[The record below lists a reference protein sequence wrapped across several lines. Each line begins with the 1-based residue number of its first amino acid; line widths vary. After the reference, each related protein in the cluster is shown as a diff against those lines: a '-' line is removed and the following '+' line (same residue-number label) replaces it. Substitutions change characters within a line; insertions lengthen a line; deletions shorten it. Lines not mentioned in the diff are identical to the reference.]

1 MKTRNLL
8 FTTLLAMTLV
18 GCGGNNITN
27 SNDTKEKLYVGLECN
42 YAPFN
47 WTENKPSDSN
57 YIIDGTVTYAE
68 GYDIQIAK
76 RIADELNMELVI
88 KKLDWD
94 GLIPSVLEYSIDLI
108 IAGMSPTE
116 TRKIDIDFTNPYYS
130 SEHVLLVE
138 KDGQYSNITSVNELN
153 GAIIA
158 GQIGTL
164 YDDIAHAIPGV
175 NEDAKNGMYDKK
187 TVPELVTELQ
197 AGIIDGTVLELPV
210 AQGLMTANSDLKM
223 IRFTEGN
230 GFTQLLDDETNQLR
244 NIEDTDRDVS
254 IGLAKNR
261 EDLKNQI
268 NNVLANIS
276 QEERTQMMQTAV
288 ERQENA

>member
-1 MKTRNLL
+1 MKKTNLL
-8 FTTLLAMTLV
+8 LSVLACVALA
-18 GCGGNNITN
+18 GCGGNENN
-27 SNDTKEKLYVGLECN
+27 SSQIREKLYVGLECN

-47 WTENKPSDSN
+47 WTENTKTDSN
-57 YIIDGTVTYAE
+57 YEISGTSTYAE
-68 GYDIQIAK
+68 GYDVQIAK
-76 RIADELNMELVI
+76 RIADELGMELVI
-88 KKLDWD
+88 KKMDWD

-138 KDGQYSNITSVNELN
+138 SSSKYANISSVNELS

-164 YDDIAHAIPGV
+164 YDDIAHAIPNV
-175 NEDAKNGMYDKK
+175 YEKAKNGDYDKK
-187 TVPELVTELQ
+187 TVPELITSLQ

-210 AQGLMTANSDLKM
+210 AQGLVAANSDLTM
-223 IRFTEGN
+223 IRFSEGN
-230 GFTQLLDDETNQLR
+230 GFTKLLDDESNEIR
-244 NIEDTDRDVS
+244 DIEDTDRDVS

-261 EDLKNQI
+261 DDLRNSI
-268 NNVLANIS
+268 NRILLDISDETRAN
-276 QEERTQMMQTAV
+276 MMQEAV
-288 ERQENA
+288 AKQENA

>member
-1 MKTRNLL
+1 MKRTNLL
-8 FTTLLAMTLV
+8 FTALLSMTLV
-18 GCGGNNITN
+18 GCGGNT
-27 SNDTKEKLYVGLECN
+27 STSEGAPREKLYVGLECN

-47 WTENKPSDSN
+47 WTENTKTDSN
-57 YIIDGTVTYAE
+57 YEIDGTVTYAE

-76 RIADELNMELVI
+76 MIADELGMELVI

-138 KDGQYSNITSVNELN
+138 ADGQYANISSVDELS
-153 GAIIA
+153 GAVIA

-175 NEDAKNGMYDKK
+175 NEDAKNGKYDKK

-197 AGIIDGTVLELPV
+197 TGIIDGTVLELPV
-210 AQGLMTANSDLKM
+210 AQGLTAANKDLKM
-223 IRFTEGN
+223 IRFEEGK
-230 GFTQLLDDETNQLR
+230 GFTQLLDDETKELR

-261 EDLKNQI
+261 EELKTNI
-268 NNVLANIS
+268 NNILANIS
-276 QEERTQMMQTAV
+276 DDTRAQMMQDAV

>member
-1 MKTRNLL
+1 MKRTNLL
-8 FTTLLAMTLV
+8 FTALLSMTLV
-18 GCGGNNITN
+18 GCGGNT
-27 SNDTKEKLYVGLECN
+27 STSEGAPREKLYVGLECN

-47 WTENKPSDSN
+47 WTENTKTDSN
-57 YIIDGTVTYAE
+57 YEIDGTVTYAE
-68 GYDIQIAK
+68 GYDVQIAK
-76 RIADELNMELVI
+76 MIADELGMELVI

-138 KDGQYSNITSVNELN
+138 ADGQYANISSIDELS
-153 GAIIA
+153 GAVIA

-175 NEDAKNGMYDKK
+175 NEDAKNGKYDKK

-197 AGIIDGTVLELPV
+197 TGIIDGTVLELPV
-210 AQGLMTANSDLKM
+210 AQGLTAANKDLKM
-223 IRFTEGN
+223 IRFEEGK
-230 GFTQLLDDETNQLR
+230 GFTQLLDDETKELR

-261 EDLKNQI
+261 EELKTNI
-268 NNVLANIS
+268 NNILANIS
-276 QEERTQMMQTAV
+276 DDTRAQMMQDAV

>member
-1 MKTRNLL
+1 MKRTNLL
-8 FTTLLAMTLV
+8 FTALLSMTLV
-18 GCGGNNITN
+18 GCGGNT
-27 SNDTKEKLYVGLECN
+27 STSKGAPREKLYVGLECN

-47 WTENKPSDSN
+47 WTENTKTDSN
-57 YIIDGTVTYAE
+57 YEIDGTVTYAE

-76 RIADELNMELVI
+76 MIADELGMELVI

-138 KDGQYSNITSVNELN
+138 ADGQYANISSVDELS
-153 GAIIA
+153 GAVIA

-175 NEDAKNGMYDKK
+175 NEDAKNGKYDKK

-197 AGIIDGTVLELPV
+197 TGIIDGTVLELPV
-210 AQGLMTANSDLKM
+210 AQGLTAANKDLKM
-223 IRFTEGN
+223 IRFEEGK
-230 GFTQLLDDETNQLR
+230 GFTQLLDDETKELR

-261 EDLKNQI
+261 EELKTNI
-268 NNVLANIS
+268 NNILANIS
-276 QEERTQMMQTAV
+276 DDTRAQMMQDAV